1 MSEFSFTPNSI
12 KLELNDTTSDSP
24 SLQSKRSAMDNSA
37 LQLALTESE
46 RKTVAEFT
54 KKIDITNPSI
64 VLKYGSSAQ
73 KKIASFSDTT
83 LEKVRT
89 KDSGFAGEMLTNLI
103 NELNGFNSESTTNSI
118 HWTWET

>member
-1 MSEFSFTPNSI
+1 MSEFSSTPNSI

-24 SLQSKRSAMDNSA
+24 SLQDTKSAMDNST

-46 RKTVAEFT
+46 RKTVAEFA
-54 KKIDITNPSI
+54 KKIDITDPSI

-118 HWTWET
+118 HWT